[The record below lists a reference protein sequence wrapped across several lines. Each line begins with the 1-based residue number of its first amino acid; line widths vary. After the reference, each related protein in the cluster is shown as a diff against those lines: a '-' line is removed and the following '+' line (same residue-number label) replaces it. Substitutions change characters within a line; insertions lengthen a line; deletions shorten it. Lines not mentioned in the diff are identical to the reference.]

1 VFWHHEIY
9 VPPFPNAEDGK
20 WQVSTS
26 GATSPKWAHNG
37 RELFFVNGAGEMVAA
52 GVTTVAGTFEVTD
65 RRPLF
70 NVSQRGLDMAPDYMS
85 WDRDIDDQS
94 FLMVQFG
101 GSQKAVVNEFALIQ
115 NWI

>member
-1 VFWHHEIY
+1 M
-9 VPPFPNAEDGK
+9 
-20 WQVSTS
+20 
-26 GATSPKWAHNG
+26 SPKWAHNG

-52 GVTTVAGTFEVTD
+52 GVTMVAGTFEATN

-70 NVSQRGLDMAPDYMS
+70 NVSQRGLGTGSDYMS

-101 GSQKAVVNEFALIQ
+101 GGQKAVANECALIQ
-115 NWI
+115 NWIEEIRARVGN